1 MTQTQP
7 MEHDAAALAE
17 ILADLDKPASYLAA
31 ARRLAA
37 LSDRSSL
44 APVRVFV
51 LASFTFELVV
61 PYAAVECARRGLD
74 AAIGVGPF
82 GQLEQQVLAAD
93 SELHRHAANVVVL
106 AVRVEDIAPELA
118 DGFVALPAGGVAAA
132 IDAYVERIAGLARA
146 ARDRTKARVLVWNQ
160 PPLRRLVAG
169 LADPAL
175 EASQTHAIAE
185 LNHKLAR
192 ACAAILGTV
201 MFDAARVATEL
212 GTRQW
217 YDAKLAALARIP
229 FGGAAQLAIAKQLAR
244 TLRAMTRPPCKCL
257 VLDLDNTL
265 WGGVLGE
272 DGIAG
277 IRLGED
283 HPGSAYKAFQR
294 VLRGYRDRGVL
305 LAIASKNNEAD
316 VAELFAG
323 HRDMV
328 LRREDFA
335 AQEIH
340 WNDKASSLRAIA
352 KQLDIGVDSLA
363 FFDDNP
369 VERAWVREQLP
380 EVTVIDVPADPLR
393 YVDALDDAGAFDHLV
408 ITAED
413 RQRAE
418 QYRTEVVRRDL
429 ERSSG
434 SLEEFL
440 RALQMK
446 VTIGGID
453 AATLPRV
460 AQLLGKTNQFNV
472 TTRRHTETELQA
484 MLDAGAIG
492 LWMRVADRYGDNGLV
507 GVALAVREP
516 GGDFRLDS
524 FLMSC
529 RVLGRRAEHALLHA
543 IVRRARQR
551 GARTLLGEF
560 IPTKKN
566 APAAGFFADAGFA
579 RDPRPAWW
587 RLDLAAVG
595 DAPPLFEVIEV

>member
-1 MTQTQP
+1 MNEP
-7 MEHDAAALAE
+7 DNLVE
-17 ILADLDKPASYLAA
+17 ILKDLDKPASYLAA

-37 LSDRSSL
+37 ADRGSL
-44 APVRVFV
+44 VPVRVFV
-51 LASFTFELVV
+51 LSSFTFELVV

-74 AAIGVGPF
+74 AAISVGPF
-82 GQLEQQVLAAD
+82 GQLEQQLLAPD
-93 SELHRHAANVVVL
+93 SALYAHRASVVVL
-106 AVRVEDIAPELA
+106 AVRIEDVAPELA
-118 DGFVALPAGGVAAA
+118 DGFVGLAATAVDAA
-132 IDAYVERIAGLARA
+132 IDGYVARVVALARA
-146 ARDRTKARVLVWNQ
+146 VRERTAARVLVWNQ
-160 PPLRRLVAG
+160 VPLRRLAAG

-175 EASQTHAIAE
+175 ERGQQHAIAE
-185 LNHKLAR
+185 LNHRLAR
-192 ACAAILGTV
+192 GCAAIPGTV
-201 MFDAARVATEL
+201 VFDAARVATEL

-229 FGGAAQLAIAKQLAR
+229 FGGAAQLAVAKQLAR
-244 TLRAMTRPPCKCL
+244 TLRAMTRTPCKCL

-272 DGIAG
+272 DGAAG
-277 IRLGED
+277 IALGED
-283 HPGSAYKAFQR
+283 HPGSVFKGFQR

-316 VAELFAG
+316 VAELFAS

-328 LRREDFA
+328 LRPDDFA
-335 AQEIH
+335 ARQIH

-352 KQLDIGVDSLA
+352 KELEIGVDSLA

-380 EVTVIDVPADPLR
+380 EVTVIDVPVDPSR
-393 YVDALDDAGAFDHLV
+393 YVDALDDCGAFDHLV
-408 ITAED
+408 VTAED

-429 ERSSG
+429 ERTSG

-446 VTIGGID
+446 ITIGGVD
-453 AATLPRV
+453 AQTMPRV

-472 TTRRHTETELQA
+472 TTRRHTEAELQA
-484 MLDAGAIG
+484 MLDAGGIA
-492 LWMRVADRYGDNGLV
+492 LWMRISDRYGDNGLV
-507 GVALAVREP
+507 GVAIAVP
-516 GGDFRLDS
+516 DHGGPSAATDYRLDS
-524 FLMSC
+524 FVMSC

-543 IVRRARQR
+543 IARRARQR

-566 APAAGFFADAGFA
+566 APAVGFFADAGFA
-579 RDPRPAWW
+579 RDARPAWW
-587 RLDLAAVG
+587 RLDLAAEA
-595 DAPPLFEVIEV
+595 DAALPFEVIEV